1 MDRNKLGLSVK
12 NSIMM
17 EDLKFKFLGLI
28 NKQNQPK
35 IPSMGLNPELLNP
48 VDSYRHDLQ
57 DDVKSEASQSTE
69 GEAVPDQ
76 DILESIESS
85 YYETDGTFD
94 SCRHELKKLPDQL
107 NCKDIERHYKRLK
120 QQQQVVS
127 KKVLQLILQQ
137 QSACNDEF
145 QEILKLLEQLRDVLE
160 ICRMG
165 RFDLNLAKKQFTTA
179 SLGILANY
187 RKRQTVQQLLN
198 SLNTIKT
205 LQKTEDRLQELLKEE
220 NYPGAISLL
229 LECQSAAQTYK
240 HFHCVA
246 ALHGKLQDTLEQ
258 TEETLDHTLS
268 RICLQF
274 DTKTYTSVQEAY
286 KLLGKTQTAID
297 QLHMHF
303 TAAIHN
309 TAFSAV
315 HSYAGGDIKRQY
327 KQICQSIPRD
337 SQINCLIDL
346 SKSLWRIVCSYH
358 QVLSWHKSNPSSP
371 EAPDPSKNLEE
382 TFSNQYIKQKLEN
395 GMTRIWHDV
404 EIKICTF
411 LTATDLTSL
420 KFEQF
425 VQVLG
430 IINRLMEVGEE
441 LCGSKTENLQKTM
454 RNQCSLY
461 FSHYHVCRL
470 DELRIFLEHD
480 GWELCPV
487 KSTFVATQLQEFKSL
502 RPALINC
509 RSPDGS
515 SDHDNSVFGWIQ
527 RYLETD
533 VSPFDV
539 GMDETMD
546 EDILANNMSLDISGG
561 DYSEVS
567 SEEETEVIEE
577 GSKRRKRKRGVTGP
591 MVTNTTLSVLRVCGR
606 YLQMSRLL
614 RSIAVTVTQ
623 SMIQFFELYFY
634 AIHNFFT
641 SDLEIASDSLY
652 SPILKLTLARI
663 RENLILAEGEGEEEG
678 GKGKRSL
685 KIQQPMLS
693 MTVDLSRGER
703 LFGLAER
710 IVAVESIVFL
720 GAQYESL
727 KSYLERL
734 IKEKEER
741 GFLNQFYGQT
751 IASAVDLRKPVY
763 MAVVSRAFDVAGVLN
778 LMGKVNWEV
787 RDVMSQHSAYVD
799 KILKEVLEMKRRL
812 EEVGGILPLVEEVK
826 AAIWENVGHLVT
838 HTLVEGFSNAKKCS
852 NGGRGLM
859 QLDYTQLK
867 SNFEILTSV
876 RPMPHSEYVETYI
889 KAYYIAE
896 NILEEWVKEHKE
908 YSVKHL
914 IGLISCACQNNK
926 KSRQR
931 LISIVE
937 EQRPN
942 R

>member
-1 MDRNKLGLSVK
+1 MMDRNKLGLSVK

-48 VDSYRHDLQ
+48 IDPYRHDFQ
-57 DDVKSEASQSTE
+57 DEVKSEASHSTE
-69 GEAVPDQ
+69 GEPVPDQ
-76 DILESIESS
+76 EILESIESS

-94 SCRHELKKLPDQL
+94 ACRHELLKLPEKL
-107 NCKDIERHYKRLK
+107 NCKDIERYYKTLK

-127 KKVLQLILQQ
+127 TKVLQLILQK

-145 QEILKLLEQLRDVLE
+145 QEILELLKQLQDVLD
-160 ICRMG
+160 ICRKG

-179 SLGILANY
+179 SLGILSNY
-187 RKRQTVQQLLN
+187 RKRQTVQQLLTN
-198 SLNTIKT
+198 LKTIKT
-205 LQKTEDRLQELLKEE
+205 LQRTEDRLQELLKEE

-240 HFHCVA
+240 HFLCVA

-258 TEETLDHTLS
+258 TEETLEHTLS

-274 DTKTYTSVQEAY
+274 DNKTYSSVQEAY

-297 QLHMHF
+297 NLHMHF
-303 TAAIHN
+303 TAAILN
-309 TAFSAV
+309 TAFATV
-315 HSYAGGDIKRQY
+315 HSYSGGDIKRQY

-346 SKSLWRIVCSYH
+346 SKSLWRIVCSYN
-358 QVLSWHKSNPSSP
+358 QVLVWHNSNP
-371 EAPDPSKNLEE
+371 PDPPDHSSNLEE

-395 GMTRIWHDV
+395 GMTKVWHDV

-411 LTATDLTSL
+411 LTAADLTSL

-430 IINRLMEVGEE
+430 IINRLMEIGEE
-441 LCGSKTENLQKTM
+441 LCDSKTENLQRTM
-454 RNQCSLY
+454 KNQCSLY
-461 FSHYHVCRL
+461 FSHYHASRL

-515 SDHDNSVFGWIQ
+515 SDHDNSVSGWIQ

-533 VSPFDV
+533 ISPFDV

-546 EDILANNMSLDISGG
+546 EDILATKNLDISSA

-567 SEEETEVIEE
+567 SEEEAEVIEDN
-577 GSKRRKRKRGVTGP
+577 SRRRRRKKGISGP

-641 SDLEIASDSLY
+641 SDLQITSDSLY
-652 SPILKLTLARI
+652 SPLLKLTLARI
-663 RENLILAEGEGEEEG
+663 RENLIANEAEEEDG
-678 GKGKRSL
+678 EAKGKRAL
-685 KIQQPMLS
+685 KVHQPMLS
-693 MTVDLSRGER
+693 TTVDLSNGKR

-727 KSYLERL
+727 RSYLERL
-734 IKEKEER
+734 IREKEDR
-741 GFLNQFYGQT
+741 GFLNQFYSQT
-751 IASAVDLRKPVY
+751 IASAIDLRKPVY
-763 MAVVSRAFDVAGVLN
+763 MAVVSRAFDVAGVLAG
-778 LMGKVNWEV
+778 MARVNWEV
-787 RDVMSQHSAYVD
+787 RDVMSQHSGYVD
-799 KILKEVLEMKRRL
+799 KIQEEVLEMKRRL
-812 EEVGGILPLVEEVK
+812 EEVGNLLPITRDIEN
-826 AAIWENVGHLVT
+826 AIWENVGHLIT
-838 HTLVEGFSNAKKCS
+838 HTLVEGLSNAKKCS
-852 NGGRGLM
+852 VAGRGVM
-859 QLDYTQLK
+859 QLDFTQLK
-867 SNFEILTSV
+867 SKFETITSV
-876 RPMPHSEYVETYI
+876 SPMPHREYVQTYI
-889 KAYYIAE
+889 KAYYLAE
-896 NILEEWVKEHKE
+896 NTLEEWVKEHK
-908 YSVKHL
+908 VTLQHL
-914 IGLISCACQNNK
+914 
-926 KSRQR
+926 
-931 LISIVE
+931 
-937 EQRPN
+937 
-942 R
+942 

>member
-1 MDRNKLGLSVK
+1 
-12 NSIMM
+12 
-17 EDLKFKFLGLI
+17 
-28 NKQNQPK
+28 
-35 IPSMGLNPELLNP
+35 MGLNPELLNP
-48 VDSYRHDLQ
+48 IDSNRHEHQ

-69 GEAVPDQ
+69 GEAIPDQ
-76 DILESIESS
+76 DILESIELS

-94 SCRHELKKLPDQL
+94 SCRHELNKLPAEL
-107 NCKDIERHYKRLK
+107 NCKDIERYYKRLK

-137 QSACNDEF
+137 QSTCNGEF
-145 QEILKLLEQLRDVLE
+145 LEILKLQTQLEDALE

-179 SLGILANY
+179 SLGILSNY

-198 SLNTIKT
+198 SLNNIKT
-205 LQKTEDRLQELLKEE
+205 LQRTEDRLQELLKEE

-274 DTKTYTSVQEAY
+274 DTKTYSSVQAAY

-309 TAFSAV
+309 TAFAAV

-337 SQINCLIDL
+337 GQINCLIDL

-358 QVLSWHKSNPSSP
+358 QVLTWHMSNPSESSAAESP
-371 EAPDPSKNLEE
+371 YSSKVEE

-395 GMTRIWHDV
+395 GMTRMWHDV
-404 EIKICTF
+404 EIKISTF
-411 LTATDLTSL
+411 LAATDLTPL

-430 IINRLMEVGEE
+430 IVNRLMEVGEE
-441 LCGSKTENLQKTM
+441 VCGSQTENLQKTM
-454 RNQCSLY
+454 RNQCLLY
-461 FSHYHVCRL
+461 FSHYHACRL

-509 RSPDGS
+509 RSWSNASDPDGS
-515 SDHDNSVFGWIQ
+515 SEHDTSVFGWIQ

-539 GMDETMD
+539 GLDETMD
-546 EDILANNMSLDISGG
+546 EDILANNMNLNLSIGDNGG
-561 DYSEVS
+561 YYSEVS
-567 SEEETEVIEE
+567 SDEETDLLEDNMR
-577 GSKRRKRKRGVTGP
+577 KRRKSKRTLRGP

-614 RSIAVTVTQ
+614 RSIAATVTQ
-623 SMIQFFELYFY
+623 SMTQFFELYFY

-641 SDLEIASDSLY
+641 SDLQITSDSLY

-663 RENLILAEGEGEEEG
+663 RENLIVGEGNNEG
-678 GKGKRSL
+678 GSMAGDSSEGKGKTAVL
-685 KIQQPMLS
+685 KIHQPMLS
-693 MTVDLSRGER
+693 ATVDLSSDGR

-710 IVAVESIVFL
+710 IVAVESIIFL
-720 GAQYESL
+720 GQQYESL
-727 KSYLERL
+727 RSYLEHL
-734 IKEKEER
+734 ISDKMER

-751 IASAVDLRKPVY
+751 IASAIDLRKPVY
-763 MAVVSRAFDVAGVLN
+763 MAAVSRAFDVVHILN
-778 LMGKVNWEV
+778 LMNRVNWEV
-787 RDVMSQHSAYVD
+787 RDVMSQHSGYVD
-799 KILKEVLEMKRRL
+799 AVLGQTLEMKKKL
-812 EEVGGILPLVEEVK
+812 EDIGSVLPLTDDIK
-826 AAIWENVGHLVT
+826 GAIWENVAHLVT
-838 HTLVEGFSNAKKCS
+838 HTLVEG
-852 NGGRGLM
+852 
-859 QLDYTQLK
+859 
-867 SNFEILTSV
+867 
-876 RPMPHSEYVETYI
+876 
-889 KAYYIAE
+889 
-896 NILEEWVKEHKE
+896 
-908 YSVKHL
+908 
-914 IGLISCACQNNK
+914 
-926 KSRQR
+926 
-931 LISIVE
+931 
-937 EQRPN
+937 
-942 R
+942 